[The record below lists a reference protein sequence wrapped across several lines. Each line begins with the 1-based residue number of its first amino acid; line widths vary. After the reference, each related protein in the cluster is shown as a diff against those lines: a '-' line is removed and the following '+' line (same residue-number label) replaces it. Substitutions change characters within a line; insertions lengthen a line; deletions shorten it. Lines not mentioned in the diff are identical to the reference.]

1 MRKLLMTLFAAV
13 IVAAAVCLCGCSVSY
28 TNYLY
33 QDSDKYTAGD
43 REIPDKIETIN
54 IDYLSGKVKL
64 TGTDSETVKI
74 RETANETLDDDR
86 KVHTWVSGTTLYVR
100 YCASAKRLDLYKLEK
115 TLEIDI
121 PENVKLSELKIE
133 ISSGDAD
140 CSKFE
145 AKSVEM
151 KASSGDLFA
160 SCKAETI
167 EMKASSGDITLTQTG
182 ESDKISLETSSGSIT
197 VLTEKVGKLDV
208 DSSSGKISVASDG
221 AKVFKSHS
229 SSGKGEFKFA
239 EVPETAEMEASSGD
253 ITVYLP
259 EDANVTAEFD
269 VSSGDITYELPFSK
283 SGGKYVSGDGSRKLT
298 VETSSGDITVKKL
311 Q

>member
-1 MRKLLMTLFAAV
+1 M
-13 IVAAAVCLCGCSVSY
+13 
-28 TNYLY
+28 
-33 QDSDKYTAGD
+33 
-43 REIPDKIETIN
+43 E
-54 IDYLSGKVKL
+54 
-64 TGTDSETVKI
+64 
-74 RETANETLDDDR
+74 
-86 KVHTWVSGTTLYVR
+86 
-100 YCASAKRLDLYKLEK
+100 
-115 TLEIDI
+115 
-121 PENVKLSELKIE
+121 
-133 ISSGDAD
+133 
-140 CSKFE
+140 
-145 AKSVEM
+145 
-151 KASSGDLFA
+151 
-160 SCKAETI
+160 
-167 EMKASSGDITLTQTG
+167 
-182 ESDKISLETSSGSIT
+182 
-197 VLTEKVGKLDV
+197 
-208 DSSSGKISVASDG
+208 SSSGKISVASDG

>member
-182 ESDKISLETSSGSIT
+182 ES
-197 VLTEKVGKLDV
+197 EKVGKLDV
-208 DSSSGKISVASDG
+208 ESSSGKISVASDG